1 MILRNYNENT
11 SIIPNIIVMNSMNY
25 AKFNWNW
32 HFLAKG
38 SYAEDRY
45 RSRRHSAQ
53 SYVLRL
59 LEKQYGFRQMR
70 EKGSLDREFET
81 LGSSKPLRP

>member
-1 MILRNYNENT
+1 MQS
-11 SIIPNIIVMNSMNY
+11 SIGIGISLPKDLMQKIDIDRGDIP
-25 AKFNWNW
+25 
-32 HFLAKG
+32 
-38 SYAEDRY
+38 
-45 RSRRHSAQ
+45 RSR
-53 SYVLRL
+53 YVLRL